1 VKNFVGVFILV
12 LARVFVALGVT
23 EYYFLFIGKAH
34 FLAGRELGV
43 VSGLILLLLGV
54 ASSFFGWYLSYGVY
68 RGAYQI
74 LFQSVAI
81 VGVVLGINALFNF
94 GGLSNKELLVSLVG
108 VSVAVGWWFCS
119 NRSTNS

>member
-1 VKNFVGVFILV
+1 M
-12 LARVFVALGVT
+12 
-23 EYYFLFIGKAH
+23 Y
-34 FLAGRELGV
+34 
-43 VSGLILLLLGV
+43 VSQFRCTSFDNSGGV